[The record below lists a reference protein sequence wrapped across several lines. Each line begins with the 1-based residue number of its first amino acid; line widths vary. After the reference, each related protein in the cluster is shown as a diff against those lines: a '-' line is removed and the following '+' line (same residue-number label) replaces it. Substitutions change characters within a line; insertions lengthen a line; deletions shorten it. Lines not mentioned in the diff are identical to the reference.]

1 MFVDVMAR
9 KKLLQ
14 VVIENPPVLQEL
26 II

>member
-9 KKLLQ
+9 KKSLQ